1 MAILTPTQANKLGSV
16 GTSLNVIEDP
26 TTIASAATIAP
37 TCKNTVVSG
46 TTEITTITLSGTDF
60 QGSINLIPT
69 GAFTGATGGN
79 IGKAFTAV
87 AGKTLTMTYLQSTG
101 LWYPSYT
108 S

>member
-1 MAILTPTQANKLGSV
+1 MAILTPTQANKLASL
-16 GTSLNVIEDP
+16 GTSLNPTEDP
-26 TTIASAATIAP
+26 TVIASATTIAP
-37 TCKNTVVSG
+37 TYKTSTVSG
-46 TTEITTITLSGTDF
+46 TVEITTITLPGTDF

-69 GAFTGATGGN
+69 GAFTGALGGN

-87 AGKTLTMTYLQSTG
+87 AGKVLVMTYSQAAG

>member
-1 MAILTPTQANKLGSV
+1 MAILSPTQANKLGAV
-16 GTSLNVIEDP
+16 GTSLNPTQDP

-37 TCKNTVVSG
+37 TYNATVVSG
-46 TTEITTITLSGTDF
+46 TAEITTITLPGSDF
-60 QGSINLIPT
+60 QGTIVLIPT

-87 AGKTLTMTYLQSTG
+87 AGKALYMTYLQSTG